1 MAFQTIPVNI
11 AGPSYQDR
19 SRPLSSQET
28 RNFYHEVVPS
38 GKSQFVI
45 KSFPGQTVFGSA
57 TAGADRNGTN
67 MAEVEF
73 RVVGETLYEV
83 SSTGAHTAKGT
94 VPGSARCIFAND
106 GVNLFIVTGTRVFWY
121 DGSTVVQV
129 TDPDIDGSKAVTII
143 NNQFVY
149 TKDTLYIVSDVG
161 DGSTASGLNAAGAEV
176 SPDNLVRA
184 YAFDQVV
191 LLFGERTVQTIY
203 NSGVGSPPFDNVEGQ
218 LISVGC
224 AAIHSVA
231 NTKDAVYWLGSDRSV
246 YRQRAGAEQKIS
258 SHAIANAIENYDKVD
273 DAFAYTFVFQGQEFY
288 ALRFP
293 TEGVTWCVNEEL
305 GTDGW
310 FQLSAGTDG
319 GDYNISSLVN
329 AYGKN
334 LIGDDSTGDLYELDI
349 DSFDNNGAVYQ
360 RRRVLASI
368 NGQSIGNPGKRVQ
381 MSRFEFIMETGVG
394 LITGQGEDPKIMLEY
409 STDGGKSWREGTWM
423 RIGRLG
429 ETNIRAEWWSM
440 ISFYD
445 LMIRITTSDPVDY
458 SLYSGAIDV
467 RLAGR

>member
-57 TAGADRNGTN
+57 AAGADRNGTN

-83 SSTGAHTAKGT
+83 NSLGVHTGKGT
-94 VPGSARCIFAND
+94 IPGTGRCIFAND
-106 GVNLFIVTGTRVFWY
+106 GVNLFIVTGTSVFWY
-121 DGSTVVQV
+121 NGSTVVQV
-129 TDPDIDGSKAVTII
+129 TDPDIDGAKAVTII
-143 NNQFVY
+143 NNQFIY
-149 TKDTLYIVSDVG
+149 TKDTLYVVSDVG
-161 DGSTASGLNAAGAEV
+161 DGSSASGLNAAGAEV

-191 LLFGERTVQTIY
+191 LLFGERTTQTIY

-246 YRQRAGAEQKIS
+246 YRQRGGAEQKIS
-258 SHAIANAIENYDKVD
+258 SKAIANAIESYDRVD
-273 DAFAYTFVFQGQEFY
+273 DAFAYTFVMQGQEFY

-293 TEGVTWCVNEEL
+293 TEGVTWCVSEEL

-310 FQLSAGTDG
+310 FQLSAGTEG

-329 AYGKN
+329 VYGKN

-349 DSFDNNGAVYQ
+349 DAFDNNGAVYQ
-360 RRRVLASI
+360 RRRVLASV
-368 NGQSIGNPGKRVQ
+368 NGQSVGQPGKRVQ
-381 MSRFEFIMETGVG
+381 MSRFEFIMEVGVG

-409 STDGGKSWREGTWM
+409 STDGGKSWREGAWM

-429 ETNIRAEWWSM
+429 ETTVRAEWWSM

-458 SLYSGAIDV
+458 SIYSGAIDV